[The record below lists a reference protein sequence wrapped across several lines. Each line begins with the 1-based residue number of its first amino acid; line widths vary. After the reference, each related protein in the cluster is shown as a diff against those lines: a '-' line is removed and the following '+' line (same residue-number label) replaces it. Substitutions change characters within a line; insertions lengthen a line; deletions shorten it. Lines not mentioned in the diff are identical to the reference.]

1 MLSTRLLPRSERPG
15 GRSVEVTAQFGTGS
29 QPLDAQHP
37 SRSTA
42 CLTTLH
48 EPWVD
53 PRASAK
59 SSHEA
64 QGGQRQQRCSGVLS
78 QAGGD
83 VEMPGQSEGV
93 DRQGAQAAKVRRSV
107 AGANLAVVFAKDD
120 VADP

>member
-48 EPWVD
+48 EPCL
-53 PRASAK
+53 
-59 SSHEA
+59 SSPPDHYTSLPVWTA
-64 QGGQRQQRCSGVLS
+64 LTASGVIRSFPPATQRLRS
-78 QAGGD
+78 R
-83 VEMPGQSEGV
+83 
-93 DRQGAQAAKVRRSV
+93 RQNSVHGRQRS
-107 AGANLAVVFAKDD
+107 
-120 VADP
+120 PSS